1 MNKMTNRHWVF
12 FLQGRLGQRE
22 RERDL
27 PEEEINLYKKET
39 LMKERERSK
48 RRVYIK
54 RDREERRIL

>member
-48 RRVYIK
+48 RRVRYI
-54 RDREERRIL
+54 